1 MSKEKKNKVMGY
13 RQKWERKEKERKR
26 KEIRL
31 CIMRMP
37 ARVAK

>member
-1 MSKEKKNKVMGY
+1 MSKEKKKNRSMGY
-13 RQKWERKEKERKR
+13 RQKWKREEKKR

-31 CIMRMP
+31 CIMTMP